1 MDQREDIAAY
11 IDTLKI
17 GEGLSDQ
24 EIKQGYET
32 FKNEKFARRLAE
44 IAGKYGI
51 KTKDLEDFVEGIMQ
65 RMIFDG
71 ESLSDLLAP
80 QELGWKDRTQKELDL
95 MEDLTPLLHKL
106 AQGREISGLAAYE
119 K

>member
-1 MDQREDIAAY
+1 
-11 IDTLKI
+11 
-17 GEGLSDQ
+17 
-24 EIKQGYET
+24 
-32 FKNEKFARRLAE
+32 LAE

-80 QELGWKDRTQKELDL
+80 QEL
-95 MEDLTPLLHKL
+95 
-106 AQGREISGLAAYE
+106 AGRIER
-119 K
+119 KRN